1 MYFAP
6 HCADLHWLRHVLFDA
21 TVQIFGQVAV
31 QTSAPLEARVMVAR
45 TLCDLQARSPGS
57 MGPLLAQL
65 SPEQQAALQQL
76 VGAAS

>member
-1 MYFAP
+1 MF
-6 HCADLHWLRHVLFDA
+6 VLCSL
-21 TVQIFGQVAV
+21 QIFGQIAS
-31 QTSAPLEARVMVAR
+31 QTSAPSEARVMVAR
-45 TLCDLQARSPGS
+45 TLCDLQARHPSS